1 MAAMHLSDATFALLS
16 ALIVGQ
22 ALMLAVLLAA
32 DRIERSAHGWLI
44 LALIAI
50 ALNSAGDA
58 VEQLRLW
65 KSFEWLAPAA
75 SGALFVMGPALWLYA
90 RALSER
96 GNLPRRAALHF
107 LPAALLIVLLA
118 IEVLTIG
125 LEDIPRE
132 PQKGDLPTLVVI
144 AAHIGLYLFL
154 AVARVRQIR
163 EKLKDECS
171 TLDGRALD
179 WLLVVVALVGLV
191 VVIWVTSSAAEMAF
205 AEPLTAMV
213 TIIAL
218 ALVGV
223 YGVRQRNVFARLDPA
238 AGAEPTVAA
247 SSGASPDSAPTDE
260 VVDVAAPPKYA
271 RSALPEHS
279 VAALYERLRHIMLS
293 DKPYLENDLTLAELA
308 RYVDTKPH
316 QLSQFFSQHLGETF
330 YDYVNRHRVEAVKAT
345 LERANSRD
353 RPLLEIALECGFRS
367 KSTFNDTFRRLTG
380 LSPSEYRRRL
390 RWPPTG

>member
-1 MAAMHLSDATFALLS
+1 MAATYPSDATLALLS

-32 DRIERSAHGWLI
+32 DRTERSAHGWLI

-58 VEQLRLW
+58 IEQLRLW
-65 KSFEWLAPAA
+65 KSFAWLAPAA
-75 SGALFVMGPALWLYA
+75 SGALFVIGPALWLYA
-90 RALSER
+90 RALSAR

-107 LPAALLIVLLA
+107 LPAALLVVLLA
-118 IEVLTIG
+118 LEVLTVG

-132 PQKGDLPTLVVI
+132 PQKSDLPTLVVI

-163 EKLKDECS
+163 EQLKDECS
-171 TLDGRALD
+171 TLEGRTLD
-179 WLLVVVALVGLV
+179 WLLVVVALFGLV
-191 VVIWVTSSAAEMAF
+191 VVIWVTSSAAGMAF

-213 TIIAL
+213 TIVAL
-218 ALVGV
+218 TLVGV
-223 YGVRQRNVFARLDPA
+223 HGVRQHNVFARLDPA
-238 AGAEPTVAA
+238 AGTGPTVATNRGV
-247 SSGASPDSAPTDE
+247 SLDSAQ
-260 VVDVAAPPKYA
+260 VDKVADAAAPLKYA
-271 RSALPEHS
+271 RSALPVHS
-279 VAALYERLRHIMLS
+279 VAALNERLRHIMLS

-308 RYVDTKPH
+308 RYVDAKPH

-345 LERANSRD
+345 LERANSRN

-390 RWPPTG
+390 SSPPTG